1 MNKATIANKFRIPV
15 IEELLH
21 RSTVFS
27 KFDIHSGYHRIRIH
41 KEDVLKTAFRILEG
55 HNKFLA
61 MPFDLTNAPSTFQAL
76 MNEICWEYMWQFVF
90 VFFDDIL
97 VYNQNMEEHQWHL
110 KKVLM
115 VLKEQVCEFG

>member
-1 MNKATIANKFRIPV
+1 MNKATVANKFPIPV

-27 KFDIHSGYHRIRIH
+27 KFDLKSGYHRIRIH
-41 KEDVLKTAFRILEG
+41 KEDVPKTTFRILEG
-55 HNKFLA
+55 HYMFLA
-61 MPFDLTNAPSTFQAL
+61 MSFNLTNAPSTFQAL
-76 MNEICWEYMWQFVF
+76 MNEIFWEYMRRFVL

-97 VYNQNMEEHQWHL
+97 VYNQNMEKHQWHL